1 MKNKPT
7 DSELEILAFL
17 WQNGPSSVRQV
28 HEELSESKD
37 VFYTTTLKT
46 MQVMLDKG
54 FLDRD
59 TSSRS
64 HIYRALISQSSVQQ
78 NLLQKLKQNVFGG
91 STEQLILSALGSDK
105 PSEKDLE
112 LIQSLIDKMKND

>member
-7 DSELEILAFL
+7 DSELEILALL
-17 WQNGPSSVRQV
+17 WQNGPSSVREV
-28 HEELSESKD
+28 HEALSSSKD

-54 FLDRD
+54 FVDRD

-64 HIYRALISQSSVQQ
+64 HIYRALISQSSVQK

-91 STEQLILSALGSDK
+91 STEQLILSALGTDQPSD
-105 PSEKDLE
+105 EDLE